1 MAVVV
6 AVVVA
11 VGDEVVEVV
20 VEMPLVQS
28 PQAKTTSGAPNR
40 TSRHK
45 KSRTPATPAPW
56 ADIFPSTI
64 ISPSVFIFVCYR
76 VSWQIAMVR
85 IHLDESIP

>member
-6 AVVVA
+6 AVD
-11 VGDEVVEVV
+11 DEVVEVV
-20 VEMPLVQS
+20 VVEVSLVQP

-56 ADIFPSTI
+56 ADIFPSAI
-64 ISPSVFIFVCYR
+64 ISPSVFIFSCYR